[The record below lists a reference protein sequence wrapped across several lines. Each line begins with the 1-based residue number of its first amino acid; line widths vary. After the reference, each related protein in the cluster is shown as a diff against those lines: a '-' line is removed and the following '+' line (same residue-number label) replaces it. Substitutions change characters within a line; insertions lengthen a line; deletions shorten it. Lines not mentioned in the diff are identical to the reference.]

1 MCSNTSL
8 SLSGGGFF
16 DKSGGSCGGCNGGY
30 GVESIFSKKPKRQ
43 RVPKR
48 GPGVAELE
56 KILREQEKRPDFDE
70 AKNKGFSL
78 VSSLACSYQPK
89 SPVLPPP
96 NSLPKSVS
104 FSPNPNHFA
113 LPTTM
118 FYSNNSNSNPS
129 PLGVGSGS
137 GVALPAHA
145 LLPTTWNSCERPT
158 VEVWDPRSASAVQ
171 SSTHLSNGSKNQL
184 FPSPSLMQRSQQS
197 SPSSITNLFPH
208 PIVSSSTTSSST
220 APSLGR
226 EPPSNQTSHHQW
238 TALWPEEDKIVGA
251 KRSRPFSIE
260 MIPPVPT
267 FRYQVPTFSPQV
279 NRPEPSLAC
288 GSRSINNLE
297 PCERTST
304 SREMKPRSSLEPN
317 TKRSSRTDNEAEVG
331 SFLLLGSPATP
342 SSIQT
347 QRESPTFSSFPFQES
362 NVDSQ
367 LRPAQGGCFKK
378 KPLYSFLLPRKQM
391 SMVETSSAS
400 NNERL
405 ETRGDELDL
414 SLRL

>member
-113 LPTTM
+113 LPTTI

-129 PLGVGSGS
+129 HLGVGSGS

-197 SPSSITNLFPH
+197 SPSSI
-208 PIVSSSTTSSST
+208 VSK
-220 APSLGR
+220 
-226 EPPSNQTSHHQW
+226 NQNSF
-238 TALWPEEDKIVGA
+238 I
-251 KRSRPFSIE
+251 RS
-260 MIPPVPT
+260 
-267 FRYQVPTFSPQV
+267 
-279 NRPEPSLAC
+279 
-288 GSRSINNLE
+288 
-297 PCERTST
+297 
-304 SREMKPRSSLEPN
+304 
-317 TKRSSRTDNEAEVG
+317 
-331 SFLLLGSPATP
+331 
-342 SSIQT
+342 
-347 QRESPTFSSFPFQES
+347 
-362 NVDSQ
+362 
-367 LRPAQGGCFKK
+367 
-378 KPLYSFLLPRKQM
+378 
-391 SMVETSSAS
+391 
-400 NNERL
+400 
-405 ETRGDELDL
+405 
-414 SLRL
+414 